1 MPRLRLPLLVG
12 LAATALAVP
21 SAGGAAVSGTI
32 TSQTAWAPV
41 ATLAP
46 GVTVTRKVIG
56 VAGYNGSR
64 TLTRVSWPLGES
76 HVLLTAAPLAP
87 GGYGPL
93 QHSFAEATVSGF
105 GRSIGALAGI
115 NGDTF
120 CPGCANNGGDTLHG
134 LLVHNRQLYANG
146 AGPEVGYTPGGEMIM
161 GSARAVP
168 VRISLPGGTAT
179 VADWNA
185 LSIPGRTTYRDQVA
199 VLSRSGGRF
208 AISTSY
214 VALTLAGSVSVSGAA
229 TTVGAAFRNMLQ
241 MAVPYQDV
249 ADKATG
255 SAGVKEWVNAYRISQ
270 TGGTPVTAAMPVAG
284 GIVSGA
290 TVTVPSNGIVLV
302 AHKATTAATG
312 LAAAAARHTV
322 AVTLDDAGWGSAA
335 SIMDGKYQMV
345 AGGVARTRYP
355 GWRDSWPWT
364 CQGTGWGCVRAAVG
378 ENATRGYLV
387 VVAGS
392 NGGGLTM
399 PDFARVLSQLG
410 TTNAM
415 AFDSNTHADFWR
427 AGGTPITAGGREPSA
442 PAATMLT
449 YH

>member
-1 MPRLRLPLLVG
+1 
-12 LAATALAVP
+12 
-21 SAGGAAVSGTI
+21 
-32 TSQTAWAPV
+32 
-41 ATLAP
+41 
-46 GVTVTRKVIG
+46 
-56 VAGYNGSR
+56 
-64 TLTRVSWPLGES
+64 
-76 HVLLTAAPLAP
+76 
-87 GGYGPL
+87 
-93 QHSFAEATVSGF
+93 
-105 GRSIGALAGI
+105 
-115 NGDTF
+115 
-120 CPGCANNGGDTLHG
+120 
-134 LLVHNRQLYANG
+134 
-146 AGPEVGYTPGGEMIM
+146 
-161 GSARAVP
+161 
-168 VRISLPGGTAT
+168 
-179 VADWNA
+179 
-185 LSIPGRTTYRDQVA
+185 
-199 VLSRSGGRF
+199 
-208 AISTSY
+208 
-214 VALTLAGSVSVSGAA
+214 
-229 TTVGAAFRNMLQ
+229 
-241 MAVPYQDV
+241 MAVPYKD
-249 ADKATG
+249 AGDKSTG

-270 TGGTPVTAAMPVAG
+270 TGGTPVTAAMPVSG

-312 LAAAAARHTV
+312 LAAAASRHTV

-378 ENATRGYLV
+378 ENSTRGYLII
-387 VVAGS
+387 VAGS
-392 NGGGLTM
+392 SGGGLTM

>member
-1 MPRLRLPLLVG
+1 MLRLRLPLLVG
-12 LAATALAVP
+12 LAVTALAVP
-21 SAGGAAVSGTI
+21 SAGDAAVSGTI

-56 VAGYNGSR
+56 VAGYNGTR
-64 TLTRVSWPLGES
+64 TLTRVSWPLGQS
-76 HVLLTAAPLAP
+76 HVLLAADPVAP

-93 QHSFAEATVSGF
+93 QHSFAESTISSF

-120 CPGCANNGGDTLHG
+120 CAGCANNGGDTLHG
-134 LLVHNRQLYANG
+134 LLVHNRQIYADG
-146 AGPEVGYTPGGEMIM
+146 AGPEVGYTAGGHMIM

-179 VADWNA
+179 VAVWNA
-185 LSIPGRTTYRDQVA
+185 LSIPGRTMYHDQVS

-208 AISTSY
+208 AIPTSS
-214 VALTLAGSVSVSGAA
+214 VALTLAGTVSVAGAA

-249 ADKATG
+249 ADKAKG
-255 SAGVKEWVNAYRISQ
+255 SAGVKEWVNAYRVSQ
-270 TGGTPVTAAMPVAG
+270 AGGTPVTAAMPVSG

-312 LAAAAARHTV
+312 LAAAATHHTV
-322 AVTLDDAGWGSAA
+322 SVALDDAGWGAAA

-345 AGGVARTRYP
+345 SGGVARTAYP
-355 GWRDSWPWT
+355 GWRDSWPWY

-378 ENATRGYLV
+378 ETSTRGYLV
-387 VVAGS
+387 VVAGTS
-392 NGGGLTM
+392 GGGLTM

-410 TTNAM
+410 STNAM
-415 AFDSNTHADFWR
+415 AFDSNSHADFWHTG
-427 AGGTPITAGGREPSA
+427 ASPITGFGREPSA
-442 PAATMLT
+442 PEATMLT